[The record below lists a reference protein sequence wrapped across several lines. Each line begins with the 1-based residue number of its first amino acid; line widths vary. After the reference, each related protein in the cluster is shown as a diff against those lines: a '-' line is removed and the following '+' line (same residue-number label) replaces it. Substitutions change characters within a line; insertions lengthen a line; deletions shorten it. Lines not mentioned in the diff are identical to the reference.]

1 MAYLHC
7 HTKNCGW
14 SQDDFWDQNG
24 YTPFREDII
33 KYLEKSLFKEK
44 IYFDKYFFEE
54 NPYIPYWKDEKGW
67 YCTGKDMVACN
78 LENRARRIR
87 NMLVK
92 TEEEFIEKKD
102 TLVCPCCGKQNWDI
116 D

>member
-14 SQDDFWDQNG
+14 SQDDFWKETYNPVNFDQNKDL
-24 YTPFREDII
+24 YSD
-33 KYLEKSLFKEK
+33 LFKER
-44 IYFDKYFFEE
+44 IYLDKNIVSKMEIKYYVDEE
-54 NPYIPYWKDEKGW
+54 NRTYVKGTD
-67 YCTGKDMVACN
+67 YVAYE
-78 LENRARRIR
+78 LERRASKIR

-92 TEEEFIEKKD
+92 TYEEFKEKKD
-102 TLVCPCCGKQNWDI
+102 TLVCPRCGKQNWDI